1 MQTSPDPRC
10 TAANRGVLSVN
21 DGKSTKSASDRQ
33 NPKPDKKRGMTS
45 TSKRMPA
52 KADRWFDVELNRI
65 YDDVVSEPLPADLL
79 GLVEKLKSK
88 MPGK

>member
-1 MQTSPDPRC
+1 
-10 TAANRGVLSVN
+10 
-21 DGKSTKSASDRQ
+21 
-33 NPKPDKKRGMTS
+33 
-45 TSKRMPA
+45 MPA